1 LIKQELYDGV
11 RDGQF
16 GLEEGMGFLFAIELC
31 FVILGGSFESRGG
44 GNQMRGGEAL
54 LEECLPARL
63 VSSGARWVIK
73 E

>member
-1 LIKQELYDGV
+1 
-11 RDGQF
+11 
-16 GLEEGMGFLFAIELC
+16 MGFLFAIELC